1 MLEIQKV
8 TDVSFKKYGRVL
20 KDYDTT
26 DIVKILESTPLP
38 EDVAYVPSVEE
49 LETKEIMD
57 YFTNNVYG
65 GLPVQ
70 VGYCNG
76 HNRTLNALEY
86 HRSSEINIAAKD
98 LILLIGMQQDME
110 EDFTYD
116 TSKVEAFLLPAGTA
130 IEVYATTLHYAPC
143 DATKEGFQCVVVLP
157 KDTNLD
163 LVKKPKNAKGEEAL
177 LFARNKWLVAHEESG
192 LDKDGAFIGLKG
204 DNITV

>member
-1 MLEIQKV
+1 MLKIQKV
-8 TDVSFKKYGRVL
+8 TDASFKKYGRVL

-26 DIVKILESTPLP
+26 DIVKILETTPLP
-38 EDVAYVPSVEE
+38 EDVVYVPSVEE
-49 LETKEIMD
+49 LETEEIMD

-98 LILLIGMQQDME
+98 LILLIGIQQDME

-143 DATKEGFQCVVVLP
+143 DATEAGFQCVVILP

-163 LVKKPKNAKGEEAL
+163 LVKKPMNAKGEDAL

-204 DNITV
+204 DNLTV

>member
-8 TDVSFKKYGRVL
+8 TDASFKKYGRVL
-20 KDYDTT
+20 KDYNTT

-38 EDVAYVPSVEE
+38 EDVIYVPSVEE

-143 DATKEGFQCVVVLP
+143 DVTEAGFQCVVILP

-163 LVKKPKNAKGEEAL
+163 LVKKPANAKGEDAL

-204 DNITV
+204 DNLTV